1 MEQNNA
7 AQDEA
12 QPTTK
17 ARYTVKALDRLKDVH
32 AKFTDDGKIMI
43 DAIKMSWDVKMVL
56 AENGF
61 HHNTDSRE
69 FKVYTHDTQ

>member
-1 MEQNNA
+1 MKQNNA
-7 AQDEA
+7 AREEA
-12 QPTTK
+12 QFATK
-17 ARYTVKALDRLKDVH
+17 DRYTAKALDRRKDVH

-61 HHNTDSRE
+61 HRQKEQAHGGFE
-69 FKVYTHDTQ
+69 VFA